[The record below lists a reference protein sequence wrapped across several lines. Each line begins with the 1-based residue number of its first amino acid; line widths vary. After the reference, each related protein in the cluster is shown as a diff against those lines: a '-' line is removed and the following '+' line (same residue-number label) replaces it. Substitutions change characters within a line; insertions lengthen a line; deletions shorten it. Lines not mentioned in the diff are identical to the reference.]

1 MTNATLIEESDC
13 SFDQS
18 KTLTFQII
26 LVMGAVFVSVSA
38 LISFYIN
45 KVDRKKLLSKKT
57 RIFETYLLF
66 LLIQFKM
73 I

>member
-1 MTNATLIEESDC
+1 MTNGTLIEESDC
-13 SFDQS
+13 SFDRS

-57 RIFETYLLF
+57 
-66 LLIQFKM
+66 
-73 I
+73 

>member
-1 MTNATLIEESDC
+1 MTNGTLIEESDC

-57 RIFETYLLF
+57 
-66 LLIQFKM
+66 
-73 I
+73 